1 MNFIPAMKYKLLTG
15 LLFFTFKGV
24 TAQVPEDSV
33 HTKVEIE
40 ATFPGGESVWRNY
53 LTLSLN
59 SDIAVANYAPSG
71 TYTVVVQFIVNIDGT
86 ITDVK
91 PLTNHGFGME
101 DEVVR
106 VISNGPKWNPAIQ
119 NGKQV
124 KAYRKQPVTFQV
136 FSDFELSTYT
146 LIAGKS
152 NIIEIS
158 SDHYKLKAEDIEV
171 TLSYG
176 TITYDSKNKYIITVD
191 KSGRILLTVKN
202 RAKKK
207 KDEYNYGTVA
217 LEVK

>member
-1 MNFIPAMKYKLLTG
+1 MKNKLFAG
-15 LLFFTFKGV
+15 LIFFTCIGAK
-24 TAQVPEDSV
+24 AQVLEDSV
-33 HTKVEIE
+33 RTKVEIE
-40 ATFPGGESVWRNY
+40 ASFPGGDAVWRRY

-59 SDIAVANYAPSG
+59 SDVALNNHAPPG
-71 TYTVVVQFIVNIDGT
+71 TYTVVIQFIVSKDGT

-106 VISNGPKWNPAIQ
+106 VIGKGPLWNPAIQ
-119 NGKQV
+119 GGKLV

-146 LIAGKS
+146 LIAGQS

-158 SDHYKLKAEDIEV
+158 SDHYKLKAEDIYV

-176 TITYDSKNKYIITVD
+176 TITHDSKNKYIITVD
-191 KSGRILLTVKN
+191 KPGRILLTIRN

-207 KDEYNYGTVA
+207 KDEYDYGTVA
-217 LEVK
+217 LDVK

>member
-1 MNFIPAMKYKLLTG
+1 MKNKWFAG
-15 LLFFTFKGV
+15 LLFFTCIGTK
-24 TAQVPEDSV
+24 AQVPEDSV

-40 ATFPGGESVWRNY
+40 ATFPGGDAIWRKY

-59 SDIAVANYAPSG
+59 SDVALNNHAPPG
-71 TYTVVVQFIVNIDGT
+71 TYTVMVQFIVNKDGI
-86 ITDVK
+86 ITDVR
-91 PLTNHGFGME
+91 PLTSHGFGME

-106 VISNGPKWNPAIQ
+106 VIRKGPKWNPAIQ
-119 NGKQV
+119 DGKQV

-136 FSDFELSTYT
+136 YSDFELSTYT
-146 LIAGKS
+146 LMAGQS
-152 NIIEIS
+152 NTIEIS

-191 KSGRILLTVKN
+191 KPGRILLTVKN

-207 KDEYNYGTVA
+207 KDEYNYGTIA